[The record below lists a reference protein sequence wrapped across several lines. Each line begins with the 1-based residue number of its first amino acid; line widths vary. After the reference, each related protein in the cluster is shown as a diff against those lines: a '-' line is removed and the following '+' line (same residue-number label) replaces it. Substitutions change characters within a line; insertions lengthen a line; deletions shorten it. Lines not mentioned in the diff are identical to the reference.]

1 MHTVDAAE
9 EQSSPSYCTH
19 LYLQKTHECNLH
31 LQKTQKAELFNSKKV
46 SHHNT
51 HQTTIQ

>member
-1 MHTVDAAE
+1 MQQKSRAHRATA
-9 EQSSPSYCTH
+9 PTYT
-19 LYLQKTHECNLH
+19 YKKTHECNLH